1 MKLHA
6 ATRYGFSL
14 AWVLAIPLICVGC
27 TSLSSV
33 TPRSIDLNGTWK
45 VDERASDPVPNIAE
59 YRRQEDQDLV
69 RGKSRD
75 ASASRAFVIQDF
87 PIVAADVVA
96 IEADD
101 VSMGIS
107 YDGKYRD
114 VKWGNQKRNSWS
126 IRSGWNE
133 QTLRIVSSR
142 GKISGTESFSLL
154 DSGKRL
160 LVEIS
165 IKTSGKLTSFRRIF
179 IRQ

>member
-1 MKLHA
+1 M
-6 ATRYGFSL
+6 
-14 AWVLAIPLICVGC
+14 
-27 TSLSSV
+27 
-33 TPRSIDLNGTWK
+33 
-45 VDERASDPVPNIAE
+45 AS
-59 YRRQEDQDLV
+59 RQ
-69 RGKSRD
+69 D

-114 VKWGNQKRNSWS
+114 VKWGKQKRNSWA

-142 GKISGTESFSLL
+142 GKISGTESFSVL

-165 IKTSGKLTSFRRIF
+165 IKTSGKLISFRRIF